1 MFLFTIRRDSYSITF
16 IFYQVFKKTCHH
28 SVGFFSLLFPY
39 KLLKLYPKQKILF
52 VWPFLFYQ
60 QLWEIYFIFF
70 WLQWVFVVIWE
81 FFSMLLQESLSKI
94 MYIFILFIKVN
105 VYASEITL
113 LIMYHVRSI
122 RSLLLWNTCLIR
134 QRCVIFVH
142 ATCINYVQMC
152 YACVN

>member
-16 IFYQVFKKTCHH
+16 IFIQVFKKTCHH

-39 KLLKLYPKQKILF
+39 KLPKLYPKQKILF

-94 MYIFILFIKVN
+94 VYIFILFIKVN
-105 VYASEITL
+105 VYASEI
-113 LIMYHVRSI
+113 INHVSCKEYKV
-122 RSLLLWNTCLIR
+122 LAVVEYLVNQTKMC
-134 QRCVIFVH
+134 IFVH